1 MFNDGSFLYN
11 RRFKGNWIGAR
22 ELLHENHILVCTAR
36 SKNDELI
43 ELAEEKGVHLAF
55 IEYDLAQTGGL
66 ENLIDTMVSYIPGFP
81 ESVTLINNAGVID
94 PIGNT
99 EDNSPGEIERSISVN
114 LIAPMILT
122 SAFIHRLRDKHV
134 PKRVVNVS
142 SGAGR
147 HAYAGWSSYCA
158 GKAGLDHYS
167 RAVSLEQKR
176 EPYGVKIISVAPGII
191 DTDMQKRIRSTNK
204 NDFELVDQFKGYKD
218 KGLLSSPEETA
229 KGLVQL
235 MKHEDFSSVDVI
247 TDLRNL

>member
-1 MFNDGSFLYN
+1 MEVFFITGAS
-11 RRFKGNWIGAR
+11 RGIGLALAK

-36 SKNDELI
+36 SKNEELI
-43 ELAEEKGVHLAF
+43 GLAEEKGVHLAF
-55 IEYDLAQTGGL
+55 LKYDLAQTGGL
-66 ENLIDTMVSYIPGFP
+66 ENLMDSMISYVPKYP

-99 EDNSPGEIERSISVN
+99 EDNSAGEIERSIAVN

-122 SAFIHRLRDKHV
+122 SAFIDRLKDKHV
-134 PKRVVNVS
+134 PKRVINVS

-176 EPYGVKIISVAPGII
+176 EPHGVKVVSVAPGII
-191 DTDMQKRIRSTNK
+191 DTDMQKRIRSTEREN
-204 NDFELVDQFKGYKD
+204 FELVDQFKGYKE

-229 KGLVQL
+229 KSLVQL
-235 MKHEDFSSVDVI
+235 MKREDFASMDVVL
-247 TDLRNL
+247 DLRNL

>member
-1 MFNDGSFLYN
+1 MEVFFITGAS
-11 RRFKGNWIGAR
+11 RGIGLALAK

-36 SKNDELI
+36 SKNEELI
-43 ELAEEKGVHLAF
+43 GLAEEKGVHLAF
-55 IEYDLAQTGGL
+55 LKYDLAQTGGL
-66 ENLIDTMVSYIPGFP
+66 EKLIDTMVSYIPNYP

-99 EDNSPGEIERSISVN
+99 EDNSAGEIERSIAIN

-122 SAFIHRLRDKHV
+122 SAFIHRLKDAHV
-134 PKRVVNVS
+134 PKRVINIS

-191 DTDMQKRIRSTNK
+191 DTDMQRRIRLTDK
-204 NDFELVDQFKGYKD
+204 EHFELVDQFKGYKE

-229 KGLVQL
+229 KSLVQL
-235 MKHEDFSSVDVI
+235 MKHRDFSSVDVVL
-247 TDLRNL
+247 DLRNL